1 MIGIIFVM
9 IERTVYRD
17 GEKIVEVRS
26 EGGKLLYRK
35 TRQGDEMKCPRT
47 KKICVVGYDQMLFDC
62 LQCFSGISNEEEL
75 ITKSNQIR
83 DLLSSYS

>member
-1 MIGIIFVM
+1 M
-9 IERTVYRD
+9 IETIVYRG

-35 TRQGDEMKCPRT
+35 TQEGYEMKCPRT

-62 LQCFSGISNEEEL
+62 LKCFSGISNEDEL
-75 ITKSNQIR
+75 LSKSNQIR
-83 DLLSSYS
+83 ELLTASPKS